1 MEISVVGFFFFPLR
15 YLQCTSDLWDSL
27 LKQPNLTGDFKYVW
41 PEKSVNRILI
51 KKSVNRILIKPM
63 NDNISGS

>member
-51 KKSVNRILIKPM
+51 KPM